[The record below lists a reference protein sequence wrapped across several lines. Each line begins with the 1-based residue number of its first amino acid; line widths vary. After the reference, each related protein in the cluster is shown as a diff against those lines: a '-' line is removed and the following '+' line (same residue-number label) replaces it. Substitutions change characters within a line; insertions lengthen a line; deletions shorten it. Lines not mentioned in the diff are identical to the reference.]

1 MASRRSYY
9 KSKLVSLMYPN
20 DVSPQ
25 KKKKSPTKSQSTAAS
40 PATPSKKVSFTR
52 FSEPVVEEDF
62 MFDDFPAAA
71 APKAK
76 AAGPPKAKGKGAP
89 ASAEDQ
95 FYSVELWSS

>member
-1 MASRRSYY
+1 
-9 KSKLVSLMYPN
+9 MYPN

-40 PATPSKKVSFTR
+40 PATPSKKVS

-95 FYSVELWSS
+95 FYGVELWSS